1 MSLGNC
7 FIKPQV
13 QGILGIHLVSG
24 RLSYK
29 VVSALLYCSTMF
41 VLLVGWGG
49 AGLFSSS
56 SSAFAQ
62 CIHKHNAFGMT
73 LKSQQMVLAPAEL
86 LLVAKVLLSCLGKSR
101 RVQ

>member
-1 MSLGNC
+1 MRLGASGSLRIFLRVSLGNG

-13 QGILGIHLVSG
+13 QGILGIHLISG

-49 AGLFSSS
+49 AGF
-56 SSAFAQ
+56 F
-62 CIHKHNAFGMT
+62 F
-73 LKSQQMVLAPAEL
+73 L
-86 LLVAKVLLSCLGKSR
+86 LLLLLLHLHSVYKSIMHWDDPEELTNGFSTS
-101 RVQ
+101 